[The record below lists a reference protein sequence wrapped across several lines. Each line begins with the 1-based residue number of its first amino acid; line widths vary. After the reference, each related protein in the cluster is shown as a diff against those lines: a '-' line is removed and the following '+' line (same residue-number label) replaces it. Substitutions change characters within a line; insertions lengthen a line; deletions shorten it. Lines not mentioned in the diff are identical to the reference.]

1 MKKKYNISRA
11 DFFEDPRRATQILET
26 NGHSYS
32 FIFDEYL
39 TGKGTVARFQSCREH
54 HCPVLHNDMIIL
66 TSSFFHPL
74 YGNCAVYNETI
85 SKHLLRFHDSYI
97 FLEFYFEM
105 PSFFTTFFRAL
116 AKVNF
121 TLQAEN
127 VDLHKDMLAWL
138 KSFAG
143 VKKMEEVKEQ
153 QRQNT
158 NTGTSLDE
166 KYYLLNSFRS
176 PPIYP

>member
-1 MKKKYNISRA
+1 
-11 DFFEDPRRATQILET
+11 
-26 NGHSYS
+26 
-32 FIFDEYL
+32 
-39 TGKGTVARFQSCREH
+39 
-54 HCPVLHNDMIIL
+54 MIIL

-166 KYYLLNSFRS
+166 KYYLLNSFGQNLAKEAAKYKYDPDFVTVMVYNEGSLFSSQIVDMDFIEEGHR
-176 PPIYP
+176 